1 MSISD
6 TVVWAPCLAFVLAT
20 VSTIAYVLGKRTT
33 MAGKDDE
40 NLWTELS
47 KAKSVVRELEATSH
61 HIRRMLAAHHANV
74 KQFQQRMSSLNHGPQ
89 EKQLLELTREAERML
104 RPTMRLSSE
113 MAQAY
118 DEVRKQANLLMS
130 VTQSRTDPLTGLEN
144 RQSME
149 EALKGLFAMQARY
162 NSDFSVAIVDIDQF
176 KRLNDEHGHLFGDKI
191 LQQVADALSRS
202 VRETD
207 SIARFGGEEFI
218 VTMQHTDLEGACIYA
233 QRFRDEVSIDL
244 PITVSIGVTG
254 ALEGDT
260 VQSLLTR
267 ADTALYSAKSAG
279 RNCVYRHDGALI
291 EPVELSDGLDVDE
304 LDVDELDRLSAA
316 RHGAQSTEVSR

>member
-1 MSISD
+1 
-6 TVVWAPCLAFVLAT
+6 
-20 VSTIAYVLGKRTT
+20 
-33 MAGKDDE
+33 
-40 NLWTELS
+40 
-47 KAKSVVRELEATSH
+47 
-61 HIRRMLAAHHANV
+61 MLAAHHANV
-74 KQFQQRMSSLNHGPQ
+74 KQFQQRMSSLNDGPRDD
-89 EKQLLELTREAERML
+89 QLQELTREAERML

-113 MAQAY
+113 MAQAS

-144 RQSME
+144 KQSME

-162 NSDFSVAIVDIDQF
+162 NSDFAVVIVDIDQF

-191 LQQVADALSRS
+191 LQQVADALTRS
-202 VRETD
+202 IRETD

-218 VTMQHTDLEGACIYA
+218 VTMQHTDLDGACIYA

-279 RNCVYRHDGALI
+279 RNCVYRHDGDLI
-291 EPVELSDGLDVDE
+291 EPVELSSGLDVD
-304 LDVDELDRLSAA
+304 DLDRLPNAA
-316 RHGAQSTEVSR
+316 AFASKTD